1 MEHCKF
7 CQAELRS
14 DSTVCPS
21 CGRDNAEEIEL
32 VEKNPETKTVEEPK
46 SEETPA
52 EQPQAE
58 PAQAAEEP
66 QEPSQSGDEA
76 QETAEDAEESRNTE
90 KPQEQPEA
98 PLSVPIQEGM
108 KATPGKMALMI
119 AGVVVL
125 AALLVALIVNGVQSG
140 KQDAA
145 VTSEPAADPNAS
157 ATIAAEPVE
166 TTEATIPADGN
177 PDDVTCQ
184 GSYSVS
190 DEEAES
196 TRDIVVATMG
206 DKQLTNA
213 QLRVYYWME
222 VQGFLSN
229 YGSYASYFG
238 LDYTKPLDTQKSMEE
253 SGITWQQFFLQAALS
268 NWQQVQA
275 MAIAGEESGMKI
287 APENQKLLDELED
300 TVAQMAETYGVTN
313 EELLKQNFGP
323 GAGMEEYR
331 NFQALYYQGLPY
343 YTAETAKLVP
353 EEDVLRAYF
362 EEHQED
368 YASGG
373 VTEDDMYVDVRH
385 ILITPEGG
393 TTGEDGTTTYS
404 DEEWETC
411 RKKAQEAL
419 DQYLAGEQTED
430 AFAAL
435 ATEKS
440 QDPGSQANG
449 GLYQRVYPGQMVQ
462 EFNDWC
468 FDEARKSGDTGMV
481 KTTYGYHVMYFV
493 STEPQWRYYAES
505 DWTQEQTNRLIEN
518 LVEQHPVQIDYE
530 KIALGVVNM
539 GG

>member
-7 CQAELRS
+7 CQAELREGS
-14 DSTVCPS
+14 SVCPS
-21 CGRDNAEEIEL
+21 CGRDNAEEAERP
-32 VEKNPETKTVEEPK
+32 EKEQQMEKPT
-46 SEETPA
+46 SEDSIPSDNQP
-52 EQPQAE
+52 EQPQ
-58 PAQAAEEP
+58 EEAR
-66 QEPSQSGDEA
+66 QESSQDTEA
-76 QETAEDAEESRNTE
+76 PQETAGQEE
-90 KPQEQPEA
+90 
-98 PLSVPIQEGM
+98 PLSAPIQEGM
-108 KATPGKMALMI
+108 HATPGKMALMI

-125 AALLVALIVNGVQSG
+125 AALLVALIVSGVQSG
-140 KQDAA
+140 KQGASA
-145 VTSEPAADPNAS
+145 GSEPTADPNAS
-157 ATIAAEPVE
+157 ATIDPTEPVE

-177 PDDVTCQ
+177 PDDVTCK

-190 DEEAES
+190 DEDAEA
-196 TRDIVVATMG
+196 TRDTVVAAMG

-222 VQGFLSN
+222 VQSFLSN
-229 YGSYASYFG
+229 YGAYASYFG
-238 LDYTKPLDTQKSMEE
+238 MDYTKPLDTQKSMED
-253 SGITWQQFFLQAALS
+253 SGITWQQYFLQAALT

-275 MAIAGEESGMKI
+275 MALAGEDSGMQI
-287 APENQKLLDELED
+287 APENQKVLDELED
-300 TVAQMAETYGVTN
+300 TVNQMAETYGVTT
-313 EELLKQNFGP
+313 EELLKSNFGP

-343 YTAETAKLVP
+343 YTAETAKIVP

-362 EEHQED
+362 EEHRED
-368 YASGG
+368 YAGGG

-393 TTGEDGTTTYS
+393 TTGEDGSVTYS
-404 DEEWETC
+404 DEEWEAC
-411 RKKAQEAL
+411 RAKAQEVL
-419 DQYLAGEQTED
+419 DAYLAGEKTED

-449 GLYQRVYPGQMVQ
+449 GLYQRVYPGQMVT

-468 FDEARKSGDTGMV
+468 FDEARKTGDTALV
-481 KTTYGYHVMYFV
+481 KTSYGYHVMYFV

>member
-7 CQAELRS
+7 CQAELRP

-21 CGRDNAEEIEL
+21 CGKDNAGTAEP
-32 VEKNPETKTVEEPK
+32 VETILEPETVEEPK
-46 SEETPA
+46 HTEDQA
-52 EQPQAE
+52 AQEQPQD
-58 PAQAAEEP
+58 
-66 QEPSQSGDEA
+66 EPSQEA
-76 QETAEDAEESRNTE
+76 EAAPERQEP
-90 KPQEQPEA
+90 PQDTKIQEPGETPSA
-98 PLSVPIQEGM
+98 PIQEGL
-108 KATPGKMALMI
+108 KATPGRIALMI

-125 AALLVALIVNGVQSG
+125 AALLVAVIVSGIQSG
-140 KQDAA
+140 KQNAA
-145 VTSEPAADPNAS
+145 SSEPTVDPNAS
-157 ATIAAEPVE
+157 ATMAPSEPVE
-166 TTEATIPADGN
+166 TTEATIPADGD
-177 PDDVTCQ
+177 PGDVTCK

-196 TRDIVVATMG
+196 TGDTVVATMG

-238 LDYTKPLDTQKSMEE
+238 LDFTKPLDTQKSMEE
-253 SGITWQQFFLQAALS
+253 SGITWQQFFLQAALT

-275 MAIAGEESGMKI
+275 MAAAGESSGMEI
-287 APENQKLLDELED
+287 SQENQAALDGLED
-300 TVAQMAETYGVTN
+300 TVKQMAETYGVTV
-313 EELLKQNFGP
+313 EELLKSNFGP

-331 NFQALYYQGLPY
+331 NFQALYYQGMPY

-362 EEHQED
+362 ESHQED

-373 VTEDDMYVDVRH
+373 VSEDDMFVDVRH

-393 TTGEDGTTTYS
+393 ATGEDGTTTYS
-404 DEEWETC
+404 DEEW
-411 RKKAQEAL
+411 KACGEAAQAVL
-419 DQYLAGEQTED
+419 DAYLAGEKTEE

-435 ATEKS
+435 AVEKS

-449 GLYQRVYPGQMVQ
+449 GLYQRVYPGQMVT

-468 FDEARKSGDTGMV
+468 FDQDRKAGDTGLV
-481 KTTYGYHVMYFV
+481 KTSYGFHVMYFV
-493 STEPQWRYYAES
+493 STEPQWRYYAKS
-505 DWTQEQTNRLIEN
+505 DWTQEQTNQLIQD
-518 LVEQHPVQIDYE
+518 LVDAHPVQIDYE